1 MRTKKIIIT
10 VVVAILVLGPLLFI
24 YFRTTE
30 SKKYEIRGAELI
42 DKIEKFRKQND
53 SLPNN
58 VSELGFLESMGEGP
72 YYEKND
78 SVNYIVF
85 FNIGF
90 DNTKTYYSQLKEW
103 RDEP

>member
-1 MRTKKIIIT
+1 MRTKKILIT
-10 VVVAILVLGPLLFI
+10 VVVAILVLGALLFI
-24 YFRTTE
+24 CFRSTE
-30 SKKYEIRGAELI
+30 SKKYETRGAELI
-42 DKIEKFRKQND
+42 NKIEVYRKQNH

-72 YYEKND
+72 YYEKKD

-90 DNTKTYYSQLKEW
+90 DNTKTYYSQTKEW